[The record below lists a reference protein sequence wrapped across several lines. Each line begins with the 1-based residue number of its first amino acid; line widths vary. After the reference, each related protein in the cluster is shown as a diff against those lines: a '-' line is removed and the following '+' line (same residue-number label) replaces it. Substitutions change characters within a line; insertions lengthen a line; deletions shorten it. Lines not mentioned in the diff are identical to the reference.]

1 MEFSNH
7 KSIFRQIADNITDKV
22 LNGTYAPGEK
32 IPSVREQA
40 MEMGVNP
47 NTIMRTYTELQ
58 AENIIDNRRG
68 VGFFVNEGARA
79 HIFKK
84 RKAEFYSQVI
94 PEFLR
99 QASLVGIS
107 EDELVDHFKKLKQKT

>member
-1 MEFSNH
+1 
-7 KSIFRQIADNITDKV
+7 
-22 LNGTYAPGEK
+22 
-32 IPSVREQA
+32 

-68 VGFFVNEGARA
+68 VGFFVNEGARE
-79 HIFKK
+79 HIFRK
-84 RKAEFYSQVI
+84 RRVEFYAQVI

-107 EDELVDHFKKLKQKT
+107 TDDLVGHIKKLK